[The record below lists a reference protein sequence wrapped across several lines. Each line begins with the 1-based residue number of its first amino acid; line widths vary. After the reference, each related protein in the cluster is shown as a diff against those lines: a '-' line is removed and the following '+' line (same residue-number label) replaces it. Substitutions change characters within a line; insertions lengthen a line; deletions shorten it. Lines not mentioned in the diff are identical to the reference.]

1 MKFLAILL
9 AIGVLMGA
17 SSAKAE
23 GGFDLLVVDAG
34 EYYTGDEYADG
45 FDDIEFDLD
54 WTLGAADSYE

>member
-23 GGFDLLVVDAG
+23 DGFDLLVVDVG
-34 EYYTGDEYADG
+34 EYYAGDEYADG
-45 FDDIEFDLD
+45 FNDIEFDLD